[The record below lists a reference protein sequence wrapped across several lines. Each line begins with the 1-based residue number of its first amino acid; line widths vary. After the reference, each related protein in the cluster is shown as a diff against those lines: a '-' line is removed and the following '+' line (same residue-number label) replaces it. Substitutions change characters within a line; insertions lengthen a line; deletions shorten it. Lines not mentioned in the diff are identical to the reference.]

1 MNYTL
6 YTNSEVTIHAGP
18 AMHLLTYK
26 SPGVPSVSVAAAD
39 DHFTFHRILVLLDCS
54 DVQFTCPRSTRPP
67 KWTACSSPPPILFFL
82 KKSGI
87 HFSILFLSS
96 PNPTEEVIP
105 QAFPSVLSTSPD
117 DGGGPED

>member
-1 MNYTL
+1 ML
-6 YTNSEVTIHAGP
+6 VS
-18 AMHLLTYK
+18 
-26 SPGVPSVSVAAAD
+26 GVQILFPQRFMQSHTS
-39 DHFTFHRILVLLDCS
+39 TFPCWHRILVLLDYS